1 MSFLK
6 QKYLGIN
13 SIANPKLTQIPT
25 KTFKGRLSSG
35 IGNVEDVSLRDLL
48 LKVQHYYH
56 IAENDFESGVISP
69 WAGVNIGTGASIA
82 LVTPPDT
89 QSCGVIQASTGTTAT
104 GLAGLRYIAA
114 TSIFVASSGEL
125 ISISKVRLPILST
138 AAQGYD
144 LRIGFGDSNTVA
156 DNTDSCGYFEYSHDT
171 NGGNW
176 VIATANNATRT
187 KANTTVPAVANLWT
201 YLKTVTNSTGTQT
214 DFYINN
220 ILVGTINTN
229 IPNTVARAFDYT
241 CFIIKYAGTTAR
253 TILVDRCFLARER
266 TDVDDY

>member
-48 LKVQHYYH
+48 LLVEHYYH
-56 IAENDFESGVISP
+56 IAQNDFESGVINP
-69 WAGVNIGTGASIA
+69 WGTTNTGVGTSNA
-82 LVTPPDT
+82 LITPPDT
-89 QSCGVIQASTGTTAT
+89 QSCGVIQSSTGNTAT
-104 GLAGLRYIAA
+104 GLAGLRYSAA
-114 TSIFVASSGEL
+114 TSMFTASAGEL
-125 ISISKVRLPILST
+125 ISISKVRLPVLST
-138 AAQGYD
+138 AAQGFD
-144 LRIGFGDSNTVA
+144 IRIGFGDSISAA
-156 DNTDSCGYFEYSHDT
+156 DHTDSCGYFEYSHDV

-187 KANTTVPAVANLWT
+187 KTNTVVAPLANQWI
-201 YLKTVTNSTGTQT
+201 YLKTITNSTATQT

-220 ILVGTINTN
+220 NLVGSITTN
-229 IPNTVARAFDYT
+229 IPTTTTRAFDYT
-241 CFIIKYAGTTAR
+241 CFILKWVGTTAR
-253 TILVDRCFLARER
+253 TLLTDRCFIARER
-266 TDVDDY
+266 TDVDNY